1 MMEPWGETLAAGS
14 VLATLIV
21 LVAVV
26 AGVLHLRRKLGDI
39 YGRVVALEEH
49 VTAVTEQHLSRH
61 FRQVEALVGLH
72 AVLRPDRDLPETRG
86 WAASPDFLL
95 GLVAHAMATKPRV
108 IVECGSG
115 VSTVLLARC
124 LSLNGSGQIY
134 SLEHLPEFRERTV
147 GELARHGV
155 ASRAVVLDAP
165 LREYALPSG
174 TWSWYSLGELPIG
187 EIDMLV
193 VDGPPATLGPLARYP
208 AGPLL
213 FERLARNATIF
224 VDDMV
229 RADEQTMV
237 ARWIDEHPDLVQEI
251 RAYEKGC
258 VILRRCPR

>member
-1 MMEPWGETLAAGS
+1 MMGPWGETLAAGS

-26 AGVLHLRRKLGDI
+26 VGVLHLRRKLGYI
-39 YGRVVALEEH
+39 YRRVLALEEH
-49 VTAVTEQHLSRH
+49 VTADTEQRLSRH
-61 FRQVEALVGLH
+61 FRQVEALVGLY

-155 ASRAVVLDAP
+155 ASWAAVLDAP

-174 TWSWYSLGELPIG
+174 TWLWYSLDELPVG

-193 VDGPPATLGPLARYP
+193 VDGPPGTLGPLARYP

-213 FERLARNATIF
+213 FGRLARNATIF

-237 ARWIDEHPDLVQEI
+237 ARWIDEHPDLAQEI
-251 RAYEKGC
+251 RACEKGC
-258 VILRRCPR
+258 VILRHCPR

>member
-49 VTAVTEQHLSRH
+49 ITAVTEQHLSHH

-115 VSTVLLARC
+115 VSTASAGRR

-147 GELARHGV
+147 GAGPTRCCIAGGGPPCAPAGVRPPFGHLVVVQPGRASDRRDRHAGGGWDCRRPWV
-155 ASRAVVLDAP
+155 HSRAI
-165 LREYALPSG
+165 R
-174 TWSWYSLGELPIG
+174 
-187 EIDMLV
+187 
-193 VDGPPATLGPLARYP
+193 PARSSSNDWRG
-208 AGPLL
+208 
-213 FERLARNATIF
+213 NATIF

-229 RADEQTMV
+229 RVDEQTIV